1 MPTEIDMKPYF
12 KKYEAIVSKVDSVFQ
27 KMKDDYP
34 QEVACKQGCSDC
46 CHAMFDL
53 SLIEALYVNHHFNRQ
68 FTGDKKNELFEKANK
83 ADRQAYKIKKN
94 AYKLTQEGG
103 KEEAEVI
110 EEISRMRIRCP
121 LLGEKDLCE
130 MYEFRPIACRVYG
143 IPQAANGKGRTCGFS
158 GFKKGQSY
166 PTFNRDIIHDMLVV
180 ISNELVQAISSKHKK
195 MGDLLVPLSMA
206 IITDYD
212 DEYLGTVSEKAN
224 TEMRSEG
231 NNDDSDK

>member
-1 MPTEIDMKPYF
+1 MPTEIDIKPYF

-27 KMKDDYP
+27 KMKTDFP

-53 SLIEALYVNHHFNRQ
+53 SLIEALYVNHHFNQQ
-68 FTGDKKNELFEKANK
+68 FTVDKKNALIEKANK
-83 ADRQAYKIKKN
+83 ADRQTYKIKKN
-94 AYKLTQEGG
+94 AYKLTQEG

-121 LLGEKDLCE
+121 LLGEKELCE
-130 MYEFRPIACRVYG
+130 MYEFRPIACRIYG
-143 IPQAANGKGRTCGFS
+143 IPQAVNGKGRTCGLS
-158 GFKKGQSY
+158 GFKKGESY

-180 ISNELVQAISSKHKK
+180 ISNELVQSIASKHKK

-212 DEYLGTVSEKAN
+212 EQYLGT
-224 TEMRSEG
+224 G
-231 NNDDSDK
+231 SDKENAEINREGKDDNSDKR